1 MFDDSRPLNG
11 VFEPLKQTKCERTAK
26 VPVWIV
32 RREGEAQRRF
42 LSLAEAERY
51 AYLKGRLSKV
61 VQTRGSARDLFRWG
75 LGPAPEHY
83 RKPVPKPPRRRRV
96 VACPQCPHCLAKR
109 KGEPVVPFDPAEY
122 DGPDPSTL
130 MPRAAAPV
138 APFDPADYAPDPRDA
153 EWDLSG
159 LSDPRLTEPL
169 PDDY

>member
-1 MFDDSRPLNG
+1 MFDDSVPLRG

-42 LSLAEAERY
+42 LNQVEAERY
-51 AYLKGRLSKV
+51 ADLKGRLSKV

-109 KGEPVVPFDPAEY
+109 KGEPEPTPSPYPIEPEGYHPDIARELAER
-122 DGPDPSTL
+122 PDL
-130 MPRAAAPV
+130 K
-138 APFDPADYAPDPRDA
+138 
-153 EWDLSG
+153 G
-159 LSDPRLTEPL
+159 LFDPRLQEPL
-169 PDDY
+169 PDDF